1 MNKFFIR
8 SCGNCDAMCDNR
20 SWKNLFVGCDRW
32 EHVIEVIDVPDEM
45 LPQKETDAQAEYNN
59 KVAELRKD
67 LEDK

>member
-8 SCGNCDAMCDNR
+8 SCGNCDAMCDKR

-45 LPQKETDAQAEYNN
+45 LPAFAFEMEYQTQ
-59 KVAELRKD
+59 VAELRKD